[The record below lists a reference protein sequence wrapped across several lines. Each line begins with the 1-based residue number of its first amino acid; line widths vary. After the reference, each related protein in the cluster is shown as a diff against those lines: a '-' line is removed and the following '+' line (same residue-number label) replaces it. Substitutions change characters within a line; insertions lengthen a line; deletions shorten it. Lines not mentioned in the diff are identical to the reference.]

1 MLDTLGAVLMVQSR
15 PKMTLNCNMRHYMG
29 TEKVETSLLELVAAH
44 GKYREKQLES
54 FQALKTYNY
63 R

>member
-1 MLDTLGAVLMVQSR
+1 MNALGAVLMALCA

-29 TEKVETSLLELVAAH
+29 TEKVEISLLELVAAH